1 VIPGDLVSDDEAQ
14 RGDGTYVHDGSVYA
28 SLYGILNKREKI
40 RVVPLSGKYIPTRRD
55 VVVGFVKE
63 VTFSNWIVDIRSP
76 YDGLL
81 HVSEYP
87 KRIELD
93 EMSAH
98 LKIGE
103 AVLVEV
109 KEVDPMMKIELTMR
123 DRRLRAI
130 RSGRI
135 VEISPSKVPRLIG
148 HGGSMISLIK
158 SKTDCSIVVGQNGR
172 VWINGKACDEA
183 LAVEAIDKIERES
196 HIPGLTERL
205 GKFFNMEEKS
215 SETIP
220 THPELEEEDED
231 KKNDTDNASESK
243 IEENDVVV
251 GSEEDDDSGGT
262 NIEDDVCDSKE
273 ESGEGGNIMDEL
285 LE

>member
-1 VIPGDLVSDDEAQ
+1 VIPGDLVSDDVAKH
-14 RGDGTYVHDGSVYA
+14 GDGTYVHDGSVYA
-28 SLYGILNKREKI
+28 SLYGVLSCREKI
-40 RVVPLSGKYIPTRRD
+40 RVVPLSGKYIPIRRD

-76 YDGLL
+76 YEGLL

-87 KRIELD
+87 RRIELD

-98 LKIGE
+98 LGIGE

-123 DRRLRAI
+123 DRRLRVI

-158 SKTDCSIVVGQNGR
+158 SETDCSIVVGQNGR
-172 VWINGKACDEA
+172 VWINGRGCDSE
-183 LAVEAIDKIERES
+183 LAAEAIDKIERES

-205 GKFFNMEEKS
+205 GRFFEEK
-215 SETIP
+215 
-220 THPELEEEDED
+220 
-231 KKNDTDNASESK
+231 KKNDTDDAGESK
-243 IEENDVVV
+243 IEEEDVV
-251 GSEEDDDSGGT
+251 GSEEDDVG
-262 NIEDDVCDSKE
+262 NSKE
-273 ESGEGGNIMDEL
+273 ETGKGNNIMDEL

>member
-1 VIPGDLVSDDEAQ
+1 LSEKQRIVIPGDLVSDDEAK
-14 RGDGTYVHDGSVYA
+14 RGDGTYVHDGNVYA
-28 SLYGILNKREKI
+28 SLYGILSAREKI
-40 RVVPLSGKYIPTRRD
+40 RVIPLSGKYIPTRRD

-63 VTFSNWIVDIRSP
+63 VTFSNWIIDIRSP

-172 VWINGKACDEA
+172 VWINGKTCNEA
-183 LAVEAIDKIERES
+183 LAVEAINKIEHES

-205 GKFFNMEEKS
+205 GKFFNTEEKS
-215 SETIP
+215 SET
-220 THPELEEEDED
+220 HPDSEEED
-231 KKNDTDNASESK
+231 KKNTSENK
-243 IEENDVVV
+243 IEENNDVN
-251 GSEEDDDSGGT
+251 GSKEDNDSGGT
-262 NIEDDVCDSKE
+262 NIEDDVCDNNE
-273 ESGEGGNIMDEL
+273 ESGEDSNIMDEL